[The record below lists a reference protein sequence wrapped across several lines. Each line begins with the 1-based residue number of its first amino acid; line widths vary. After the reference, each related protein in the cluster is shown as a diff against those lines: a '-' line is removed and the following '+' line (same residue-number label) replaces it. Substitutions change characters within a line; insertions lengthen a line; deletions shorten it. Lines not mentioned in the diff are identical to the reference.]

1 MCSVVSNIKIEIY
14 RKNLNTFLKSILVF
28 LLIISFMKFNFFKV
42 FGLAVVT
49 AFGLLTTSC
58 QKNTTSDVTPTTG
71 VTSTPILVSALV
83 VSVDSTKK
91 DSVHVCLDHD
101 GNGHERRFYR
111 DSVTFASLPAAVGTY
126 LTANYT
132 GYSVTSVYHV
142 VDSVANFKGFIVVI
156 NFNSKPVAVLFD
168 STGAFVKVLE
178 QRSLGDMD
186 GNGPG
191 GHHGD
196 GDGDRFGDRDGLG
209 RDSVSYANLPAVVK
223 AYLTANYKQDTFRKA
238 FKDTRTGNYVV
249 VTTNNGVF
257 VTIFDSTGKFISHVA
272 APTPVGKGT
281 EITADK
287 LPAAATTYLT
297 STYPAYVFKHALV
310 FKDSAGTITGYAVL
324 IDASGTKYVVRFDAA
339 GKFVSAKVVH

>member
-1 MCSVVSNIKIEIY
+1 
-14 RKNLNTFLKSILVF
+14 
-28 LLIISFMKFNFFKV
+28 MKFNFFKV

-111 DSVTFASLPAAVGTY
+111 DSVTFASLPAAVSTY
-126 LTANYT
+126 LTANYA

-168 STGAFVKVLE
+168 LTGAFVKVLE
-178 QRSLGDMD
+178 QRSIGDND

-191 GHHGD
+191 GEHG
-196 GDGDRFGDRDGLG
+196 GGGDRFGDRDGKG
-209 RDSVSYANLPAVVK
+209 RDSVSYANLPAAIK
-223 AYLTANYKQDTFRKA
+223 SYMTTTYKQDTFKKA
-238 FKDTRTGNYVV
+238 FLDSRTGNYIV
-249 VTTNNGVF
+249 VTNNNGIYVTTFTSAGVF
-257 VTIFDSTGKFISHVA
+257 VSHLA
-272 APTPVGKGT
+272 IPTPTGHGT
-281 EITADK
+281 DITAAQ

-297 STYPAYVFKHALV
+297 TTYPAYVFKEADV
-310 FKDSAGTITGYAVL
+310 FKDSTGAVTGYEVL
-324 IDASGTKYVVRFDAA
+324 IDASGTKYEVRFDAA
-339 GKFVSAKVVH
+339 GKFVSVKTVH